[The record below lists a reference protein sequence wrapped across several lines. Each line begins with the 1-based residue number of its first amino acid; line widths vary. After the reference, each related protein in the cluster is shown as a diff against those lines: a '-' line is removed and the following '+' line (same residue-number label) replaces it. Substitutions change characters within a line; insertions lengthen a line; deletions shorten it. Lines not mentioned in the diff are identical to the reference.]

1 MSIKHNDVDTDGVSV
16 SSYSGDS
23 AAVVDNSPA
32 LKLNKKITRRD
43 FFRSTG
49 VLYAAS
55 TMVDVKHARAG
66 DDDDEDSPPPTSGTS
81 KPEYNT
87 LDDPLAYRDRLSGP
101 NQEYIPGANQ
111 KL

>member
-23 AAVVDNSPA
+23 AAVVDNSSA

-66 DDDDEDSPPPTSGTS
+66 DDDDEDSPPPHQWYLQARVQYLGRSTCL
-81 KPEYNT
+81 P
-87 LDDPLAYRDRLSGP
+87 R
-101 NQEYIPGANQ
+101 
-111 KL
+111 